1 MVFFSEGEN
10 CVAVFMLLTWGQLLW
25 YLKHFHTREQSK
37 GPRQIRAMGPISK
50 IWLYLR
56 NFRERDDVFKVWSGI
71 YLRYFASAQ
80 KGAVLH
86 VQGGGVFTALS
97 KEEKF
102 MAMKL
107 NRPFAIFVPWSF
119 LVVIMGAC
127 TQAADT
133 VFLF

>member
-1 MVFFSEGEN
+1 
-10 CVAVFMLLTWGQLLW
+10 
-25 YLKHFHTREQSK
+25 
-37 GPRQIRAMGPISK
+37 MGPISK
-50 IWLYLR
+50 IRLYLR

-80 KGAVLH
+80 KGAVLQ

>member
-1 MVFFSEGEN
+1 MRGV
-10 CVAVFMLLTWGQLLW
+10 
-25 YLKHFHTREQSK
+25 
-37 GPRQIRAMGPISK
+37 
-50 IWLYLR
+50 
-56 NFRERDDVFKVWSGI
+56 DVFKVRGFV
-71 YLRYFASAQ
+71 YLRLLRFRAKRCCST
-80 KGAVLH
+80 GTGR
-86 VQGGGVFTALS
+86 GGLFTALS
-97 KEEKF
+97 KEEMF

>member
-86 VQGGGVFTALS
+86 VQGGGGVFTAYS
-97 KEEKF
+97 KEE
-102 MAMKL
+102 
-107 NRPFAIFVPWSF
+107 IF
-119 LVVIMGAC
+119 
-127 TQAADT
+127 
-133 VFLF
+133 

>member
-1 MVFFSEGEN
+1 
-10 CVAVFMLLTWGQLLW
+10 
-25 YLKHFHTREQSK
+25 
-37 GPRQIRAMGPISK
+37 MGPISK
-50 IWLYLR
+50 IRLYFR
-56 NFRERDDVFKVWSGI
+56 HFRERDDVLKVWGGI

-80 KGAVLH
+80 KGAVLQ